1 MFRARLIGLRNGAL
15 LLEHGG
21 AGSARALSE
30 VVPSENDV
38 ASTSGSKLLPPVGRE
53 LLAAVKLGLPGAK
66 EEFDKQQRLFEKRF
80 GARRMGRMYNETGNF
95 RGMWKKETQFAAKD
109 TVSPPLSLSL
119 SITSAAAAANPS
131 HTQLGY
137 YKILGLEGQEGSASA
152 VDIKQAFR
160 REAKRLHPDTKPSG
174 STSGSDEQ
182 FRFLVK
188 AYSVL
193 KEDSTRASYDAA

>member
-1 MFRARLIGLRNGAL
+1 MMAKLGTKIT
-15 LLEHGG
+15 
-21 AGSARALSE
+21 AGSTRALSD

-80 GARRMGRMYNETGNF
+80 GARRMGRMYNETGTF

-119 SITSAAAAANPS
+119 
-131 HTQLGY
+131 HH
-137 YKILGLEGQEGSASA
+137 
-152 VDIKQAFR
+152 VCCCC
-160 REAKRLHPDTKPSG
+160 
-174 STSGSDEQ
+174 
-182 FRFLVK
+182 
-188 AYSVL
+188 
-193 KEDSTRASYDAA
+193 

>member
-119 SITSAAAAANPS
+119 SPSRLLLLLLILPIHSWATTRYWVWRGKRDPRAPWTSSRRSGGRP
-131 HTQLGY
+131 
-137 YKILGLEGQEGSASA
+137 SASTRTRSPPVRPQVA
-152 VDIKQAFR
+152 
-160 REAKRLHPDTKPSG
+160 TSSSG
-174 STSGSDEQ
+174 FSSKLTPC
-182 FRFLVK
+182 
-188 AYSVL
+188 
-193 KEDSTRASYDAA
+193 